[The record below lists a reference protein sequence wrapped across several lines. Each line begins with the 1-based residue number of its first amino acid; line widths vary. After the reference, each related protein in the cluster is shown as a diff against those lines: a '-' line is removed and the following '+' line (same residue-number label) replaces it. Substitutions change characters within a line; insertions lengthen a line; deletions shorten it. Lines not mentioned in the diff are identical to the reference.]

1 MNPDAFLP
9 FIADDRPLHEH
20 AGFAVGAHM
29 HLHSHRIGRILQIKD
44 GFLPVLVQPYNL
56 LPLAF
61 QAQGEGT
68 VRLGNAEI
76 VLPDA
81 FGRPSRESASV
92 VHRRGAEAESEKA
105 SSGSC
110 RRAP

>member
-1 MNPDAFLP
+1 MAGSRPVNPDAFLP

-29 HLHSHRIGRILQIKD
+29 HLHSHPIGRILQIKD

-76 VLPDA
+76 VLP
-81 FGRPSRESASV
+81 GRIRQAV
-92 VHRRGAEAESEKA
+92 QGVRQRRTQERG
-105 SSGSC
+105 GGGI
-110 RRAP
+110 